1 MEKRLEGKDKQ
12 LLLEGR
18 IKGSLGLFFFF
29 FWSALHVFSTLRLL
43 DWKQF

>member
-18 IKGSLGLFFFF
+18 IKGGLFFFFF